1 MCVCVCVCVRLV
13 ASPVQLFATTY
24 TIALQPPLSMEF
36 SWQEYWNEL
45 PFPPLGDLP
54 NPEIEAM
61 SPESPLLTK
70 DFFLPLSHPR
80 NLQNIIVYITKICM
94 TFASKC
100 NTKYLSKNKIK
111 RVKILQQIFFFLS
124 KNIV

>member
-1 MCVCVCVCVRLV
+1 MCVCVCVCVCVRVRLV

-36 SWQEYWNEL
+36 SRQEYWNEL

-54 NPEIEAM
+54 NPEIEPM

-70 DFFLPLSHPR
+70 DFFF
-80 NLQNIIVYITKICM
+80 NL
-94 TFASKC
+94 
-100 NTKYLSKNKIK
+100 
-111 RVKILQQIFFFLS
+111 
-124 KNIV
+124 